1 MEELDGVTA
10 FTASNGKEAMEVLS
24 KEEIQIV
31 LTDFK
36 MPIMNG
42 AELIKEIY
50 SKFNQS
56 QIKTFMMT
64 AYSPDDLKDLL
75 EEFHVEVL
83 SQVFDI

>member
-1 MEELDGVTA
+1 MLIRSLDNLS
-10 FTASNGKEAMEVLS
+10 FLS